1 MSVSRANDALH
12 AIGLRVEAA
21 EAAEPFDDAAFT
33 GNVLPLL
40 HEVRHAL
47 ERLLDTGEST
57 TIELASLPLAPGEFD
72 RIVAELGEGEVR
84 ATLNS
89 LGPSE
94 IRETRYSG
102 VWLVTHRN
110 ASDEVMGRY
119 IEIARMP
126 AVLLAQEPDM
136 RSGLAGLA
144 EALEGR
150 KDQH

>member
-1 MSVSRANDALH
+1 MSASRANDALQ
-12 AIGLRVEAA
+12 AIGLRVEGSPRVAG
-21 EAAEPFDDAAFT
+21 AAFT

-47 ERLLDTGEST
+47 ERLLATGEET
-57 TIELASLPLAPGEFD
+57 TIDLASLPLAPGEFD
-72 RIVAELGEGEVR
+72 RIEAALGQGEVT
-84 ATLNS
+84 ATLNA

-110 ASDEVMGRY
+110 ATDEVMGRY

-126 AVLLAQEPDM
+126 SVLLAQEPDM
-136 RSGLAGLA
+136 RKGLADLA
-144 EALEGR
+144 LALEGR
-150 KDQH
+150 VD

>member
-1 MSVSRANDALH
+1 MSASRANDALQ
-12 AIGLRVEAA
+12 AIGLRVEGSPRVAGA
-21 EAAEPFDDAAFT
+21 EFT

-47 ERLLDTGEST
+47 ERLLATGEET
-57 TIELASLPLAPGEFD
+57 TIDLASLPLAPGEFD
-72 RIVAELGEGEVR
+72 RIEAALGQGEVT
-84 ATLNS
+84 ATLNA

-110 ASDEVMGRY
+110 ATDEVMGRY

-126 AVLLAQEPDM
+126 GVLLAQEPDM
-136 RSGLAGLA
+136 RKGLADLA
-144 EALEGR
+144 LALEGR
-150 KDQH
+150 VD

>member
-1 MSVSRANDALH
+1 MRDSRANDALQ
-12 AIGLRVEAA
+12 AIGLRVEGSPRVAGA
-21 EAAEPFDDAAFT
+21 EFT

-47 ERLLDTGEST
+47 ERLLATGEET
-57 TIELASLPLAPGEFD
+57 TIDLASLPLAPGEFD
-72 RIVAELGEGEVR
+72 RIEAALGQGEVT
-84 ATLNS
+84 ATLNA

-110 ASDEVMGRY
+110 ATDEVMGRY

-126 AVLLAQEPDM
+126 SVLLAQEPDM
-136 RSGLAGLA
+136 RKGLADLA
-144 EALEGR
+144 LALEGR
-150 KDQH
+150 VD

>member
-1 MSVSRANDALH
+1 MSASRANDALQ
-12 AIGLRVEAA
+12 AIGLRVEGSPRVAGA
-21 EAAEPFDDAAFT
+21 EFT

-47 ERLLDTGEST
+47 ERLLATGEET
-57 TIELASLPLAPGEFD
+57 TIDLASLPLAPGEFD
-72 RIVAELGEGEVR
+72 RIEAALGQGEVT
-84 ATLNS
+84 ATLNA

-110 ASDEVMGRY
+110 ATDEVMGRY

-126 AVLLAQEPDM
+126 SVLLAQEPDM
-136 RSGLAGLA
+136 RKGLADLA
-144 EALEGR
+144 LALEGR
-150 KDQH
+150 VD

>member
-1 MSVSRANDALH
+1 MSA
-12 AIGLRVEAA
+12 
-21 EAAEPFDDAAFT
+21 DAAFT

-47 ERLLDTGEST
+47 ERLLAT
-57 TIELASLPLAPGEFD
+57 
-72 RIVAELGEGEVR
+72 GEVR
-84 ATLNS
+84 ATLDA

-110 ASDEVMGRY
+110 ATDEVMGRY

-126 AVLLAQEPDM
+126 AVLLAQEHDM
-136 RSGLAGLA
+136 RRGLADLA
-144 EALEGR
+144 HALEGR
-150 KDQH
+150 ADWHR

>member
-1 MSVSRANDALH
+1 MSAGD
-12 AIGLRVEAA
+12 G
-21 EAAEPFDDAAFT
+21 FT

-47 ERLLDTGEST
+47 ERLLATGEET
-57 TIELASLPLAPGEFD
+57 TIDLGSLPLAPGEFD
-72 RIVAELGEGEVR
+72 RIVTALGEGEVK
-84 ATLNS
+84 ATLDA

-102 VWLVTHRN
+102 VWLVTHSN
-110 ASDEVMGRY
+110 ATDEVMGRY

-136 RSGLAGLA
+136 RRGLADLA
-144 EALEGR
+144 QALAGR
-150 KDQH
+150 VD

>member
-1 MSVSRANDALH
+1 MSASRANDALR
-12 AIGLRVEAA
+12 AIGLRVEGSPPVAGS
-21 EAAEPFDDAAFT
+21 AFT

-47 ERLLDTGEST
+47 ERLLTTGEET
-57 TIELASLPLAPGEFD
+57 TIDLASLPLAPGEFD
-72 RIVAELGEGEVR
+72 RIEAALGEGEVT
-84 ATLNS
+84 ATLNA

-110 ASDEVMGRY
+110 ATDEVMGRY

-136 RSGLAGLA
+136 RRGLADLA
-144 EALEGR
+144 LALEGR
-150 KDQH
+150 VD

>member
-1 MSVSRANDALH
+1 MSAGD
-12 AIGLRVEAA
+12 E
-21 EAAEPFDDAAFT
+21 FT

-47 ERLLDTGEST
+47 ERLLATGVET
-57 TIELASLPLAPGEFD
+57 TIDLGSLPLAPGEFD
-72 RIVAELGEGEVR
+72 RIEAALGQGEVT
-84 ATLNS
+84 ATLNA

-110 ASDEVMGRY
+110 ATDEVMGRY

-126 AVLLAQEPDM
+126 SVLLAQEPDM
-136 RSGLAGLA
+136 RKGLADLA
-144 EALEGR
+144 LALEGR
-150 KDQH
+150 VD

>member
-1 MSVSRANDALH
+1 MSAGD
-12 AIGLRVEAA
+12 G
-21 EAAEPFDDAAFT
+21 FT

-47 ERLLDTGEST
+47 ERLLATGEET
-57 TIELASLPLAPGEFD
+57 TIDLGSLPLAPGEFD
-72 RIVAELGEGEVR
+72 RIVAALGEGEVK
-84 ATLNS
+84 ATLDA

-102 VWLVTHRN
+102 VWLVTHSN
-110 ASDEVMGRY
+110 ATDEVMGRY

-136 RSGLAGLA
+136 RRGLADLA
-144 EALEGR
+144 QALEGR
-150 KDQH
+150 VD

>member
-1 MSVSRANDALH
+1 MS
-12 AIGLRVEAA
+12 
-21 EAAEPFDDAAFT
+21 DDAAFT

-47 ERLLDTGEST
+47 ERLLATGEET
-57 TIELASLPLAPGEFD
+57 TIDLGSLPLATGEFA
-72 RIVAELGEGEVR
+72 RIEATLGEGEVR
-84 ATLNS
+84 ATLDA

-110 ASDEVMGRY
+110 ATDEVTGRY

-136 RSGLAGLA
+136 RRGLADLA
-144 EALEGR
+144 HALEGR
-150 KDQH
+150 AD

>member
-1 MSVSRANDALH
+1 MSAGD
-12 AIGLRVEAA
+12 E
-21 EAAEPFDDAAFT
+21 FT

-47 ERLLDTGEST
+47 ERLLATGEET
-57 TIELASLPLAPGEFD
+57 TIDLGSLPLGPGELN
-72 RIVAELGEGEVR
+72 RIEAALGEGEVT
-84 ATLNS
+84 ATLNA

-110 ASDEVMGRY
+110 ATDDVTGRY

-136 RSGLAGLA
+136 RSGLADLA
-144 EALEGR
+144 LALQGR
-150 KDQH
+150 VD

>member
-1 MSVSRANDALH
+1 MSASRAGDALKSI
-12 AIGLRVEAA
+12 AVRVEAGA
-21 EAAEPFDDAAFT
+21 PSGGDAFT

-47 ERLLDTGEST
+47 DRLLATGEET
-57 TIELASLPLAPGEFD
+57 TIDLASLPLAPGELD
-72 RIVAELGEGEVR
+72 HITTALGEGEVT
-84 ATLNS
+84 ATLS
-89 LGPSE
+89 ALGPSE

-136 RSGLAGLA
+136 RRSLADLA
-144 EALEGR
+144 RALEGPE
-150 KDQH
+150 DH

>member
-1 MSVSRANDALH
+1 MSAGD
-12 AIGLRVEAA
+12 E
-21 EAAEPFDDAAFT
+21 FT

-47 ERLLDTGEST
+47 ERLLATGEET
-57 TIELASLPLAPGEFD
+57 TIDLGSLPLGPGEFN
-72 RIVAELGEGEVR
+72 RIEAALGEGEVT
-84 ATLNS
+84 ATLNA

-110 ASDEVMGRY
+110 ATDDVTGRY

-136 RSGLAGLA
+136 RSGLADLA
-144 EALEGR
+144 LALQGR
-150 KDQH
+150 VD